1 MGTPRRRS
9 SRGRPSLGLTDVL
22 FGRKKLKGPARDR
35 LFALTTAAVTL
46 NVECGL
52 KPSGAGA
59 VVFKPLS
66 AGDFTRVESDVEQ
79 LVQKVAADNGSK
91 LDRKS
96 DTLGFEWVIVRDPEL
111 EDQVTAVYGLANGLT
126 EQGFGEQLLAAAF
139 RFDGGDHPVYWIYGF
154 KTGTYWPFVPT
165 GSGQERDNARE
176 LELKAKLEPE
186 LPVEK
191 DLTKWFA
198 LFDAPI

>member
-91 LDRKS
+91 LDRKT
-96 DTLGFEWVIVRDPEL
+96 DTFGFEWVIVRDPEL